1 MVDLLDL
8 RTLFLEPSSH
18 SSHAAPGGI
27 TLNTRRK
34 RSPEYRAFAGVNGAL
49 VGPTHVEAGNY
60 LPSSHAA
67 PGSITLNT
75 RRKRAPEYRAFAG
88 VNNGLEGPTHLV
100 PGNFIASSQ
109 VAPGD
114 ISLHT

>member
-18 SSHAAPGGI
+18 GSHAAPGGI

-67 PGSITLNT
+67 PGGITLNT
-75 RRKRAPEYRAFAG
+75 RRKRSPEYRAFAG
-88 VNNGLEGPTHLV
+88 VNGALVGPTHV
-100 PGNFIASSQ
+100 EAGNYLPSTHA
-109 VAPGD
+109 APG
-114 ISLHT
+114 